1 MFSDK
6 KALWSVCQA
15 NDPSELKLSNS
26 QKTQLLRHSGA
37 QLQARQVPLQTGQE
51 EPIKGQE
58 EEVRL
63 QVRRRLP
70 NQLAKQ

>member
-1 MFSDK
+1 MYF
-6 KALWSVCQA
+6 
-15 NDPSELKLSNS
+15 LKS
-26 QKTQLLRHSGA
+26 QKNSTFTPPGA
-37 QLQARQVPLQTGQE
+37 KLQARQVPLQADQE